1 MRENGHCTAIVTSK
15 SSKDEYGYYWYTTES
30 KIGEMMFQS
39 IDDMEV
45 GSKHLVAYDL
55 TIQYADFDDN
65 KEYMVD

>member
-1 MRENGHCTAIVTSK
+1 MREYDRIMSTVTSK
-15 SSKDEYGYYWYTTES
+15 SKKDKYGYYWYTTKS

-55 TIQYADFDDN
+55 TIQYADFDDD
-65 KEYMVD
+65 KEYIVD